1 MGIRNFISEFQDYFY
16 VRRSII
22 ERLDENSLSSSNIEV
37 AYKQTEDLIEDFK
50 TNLEFLD
57 KETNEVLKEIDDII
71 GSLDNK
77 IEKINRYA
85 EAIKDVNTSSD
96 DADKII
102 EIHPYE
108 FNTASNNWEY
118 NSRCYML
125 EPKSSYVVVKPYS
138 TAVDKNSKKGL
149 SKFIL
154 DDTYSS
160 NYIVINKEFSINVNN
175 IVYMNSS
182 REEIKVESLNTN
194 LLSNRNIIAI
204 PQNTRYINIEFSYD
218 TEPSFSLT
226 PLSFY
231 HHPKAIITLD
241 KKEYKYGDILSFN
254 QKSEIPFGCYA
265 QVMLNCVFKDVNGN
279 VLKVTNCWY
288 PIDNDGLI
296 IIEKNKI
303 TTETVFKVW
312 KDGTFKDIKDLSTIG
327 DKDYILCKP
336 NYETSVRPNT
346 ESSFLLN
353 VKNAKTITIQPT
365 LYMYSLMNEAL
376 TPRVYSLTGIIRN
389 ES

>member
-85 EAIKDVNTSSD
+85 EAIKDINTSSD
-96 DADKII
+96 DADRII

-194 LLSNRNIIAI
+194 LLSTRNIIAI

-241 KKEYKYGDILSFN
+241 KNEYKYGDILSFN

-279 VLKVTNCWY
+279 VLKVTDCWY

-303 TTETVFKVW
+303 TTESVYKVW
-312 KDGTFKDIKDLSTIG
+312 KDGAFKDIKDLSTIG

>member
-22 ERLDENSLSSSNIEV
+22 ERLDENSLSTSNIEV

-85 EAIKDVNTSSD
+85 EAIKDINTSSD
-96 DADKII
+96 DADKIV

-125 EPKSSYVVVKPYS
+125 EPKSSYVVVRPYS

-154 DDTYSS
+154 DDAYSS
-160 NYIVINKEFSINVNN
+160 NYIVINKEFSININN

-182 REEIKVESLNTN
+182 REEIKIESLNTN
-194 LLSNRNIIAI
+194 LLSTRNIIAI
-204 PQNTRYINIEFSYD
+204 PQNTSYINIEFSYD
-218 TEPSFSLT
+218 TEPSFSIT

-241 KKEYKYGDILSFN
+241 KNEYKYGDILSFN

-279 VLKVTNCWY
+279 VLKVTDCWY

-296 IIEKNKI
+296 IIEKSKI
-303 TTETVFKVW
+303 TTEIVYKVW
-312 KDGTFKDIKDLSTIG
+312 KDGAFKDIKDLSTIG

-336 NYETSVRPNT
+336 TYETSVRPNT

>member
-50 TNLEFLD
+50 TNLEFQD

-85 EAIKDVNTSSD
+85 EAIKDINTSAD
-96 DADKII
+96 DADKIV

-125 EPKSSYVVVKPYS
+125 EPKSSYVVVRPYS

-160 NYIVINKEFSINVNN
+160 NYIVINKEFSI
-175 IVYMNSS
+175 
-182 REEIKVESLNTN
+182 
-194 LLSNRNIIAI
+194 
-204 PQNTRYINIEFSYD
+204 
-218 TEPSFSLT
+218 
-226 PLSFY
+226 
-231 HHPKAIITLD
+231 
-241 KKEYKYGDILSFN
+241 
-254 QKSEIPFGCYA
+254 
-265 QVMLNCVFKDVNGN
+265 
-279 VLKVTNCWY
+279 
-288 PIDNDGLI
+288 
-296 IIEKNKI
+296 
-303 TTETVFKVW
+303 
-312 KDGTFKDIKDLSTIG
+312 
-327 DKDYILCKP
+327 
-336 NYETSVRPNT
+336 
-346 ESSFLLN
+346 
-353 VKNAKTITIQPT
+353 
-365 LYMYSLMNEAL
+365 
-376 TPRVYSLTGIIRN
+376 
-389 ES
+389 